1 MNNSNKIFC
10 CNKITKMS
18 SNTYAD
24 FRKVV
29 YYYWSDINNN
39 KFTKQKYRSLIIETE
54 YLDNNLLQY
63 RNNII
68 HKFKNVLCII
78 DELKYLPPTK
88 IGRLSFQGGYLYHE
102 SKKVLNM
109 QSCK

>member
-1 MNNSNKIFC
+1 MCSNNHDN
-10 CNKITKMS
+10 
-18 SNTYAD
+18 

-29 YYYWSDINNN
+29 YYYLSDIIINNN
-39 KFTKQKYRSLIIETE
+39 KDAIKKKYRSLHIETI
-54 YLDNNLLQY
+54 YLDDNLLAY

-68 HKFKNVLCII
+68 NKFKNVISII

-102 SKKVLNM
+102 SKNRFKMISL
-109 QSCK
+109 